1 MGSLL
6 LSLEKIFPSFPFSP
20 RNAWYSDYLLLHSHS
35 LYRHATLL
43 LSCGAF
49 TWYKERLSSRLQSVT
64 LNLGHIALVPAFCL
78 PMLFWSR
85 FSVDLSKFEA
95 NFEEREKEVKQSMS
109 TLFLLLTQVL
119 MSQVMGSCPGEG
131 HWVML
136 ALEMSLPIWQ
146 KVTLEVKKKSTLFE
160 CQCIQHE
167 STNWDTQEPIKWWAP
182 GTLYFYVSNWRR
194 DGHFTWP
201 SEPREGLACC
211 SAKGVPSF
219 LGE

>member
-6 LSLEKIFPSFPFSP
+6 LSLEEIFPSFPFSP

-43 LSCGAF
+43 LSCGKGRLRDDTKNSCHADYNPWHS
-49 TWYKERLSSRLQSVT
+49 TWVT
-64 LNLGHIALVPAFCL
+64 LLWYL
-78 PMLFWSR
+78 PSLFQYMLFWNR

-95 NFEEREKEVKQSMS
+95 NIEEREKEVKHSMS

-119 MSQVMGSCPGEG
+119 ISQVMGSCPGEG

-146 KVTLEVKKKSTLFE
+146 KVTLEVNKVKFSQDSQQVIPATL
-160 CQCIQHE
+160 
-167 STNWDTQEPIKWWAP
+167 DV
-182 GTLYFYVSNWRR
+182 LYKCV
-194 DGHFTWP
+194 
-201 SEPREGLACC
+201 L
-211 SAKGVPSF
+211 V
-219 LGE
+219 

>member
-1 MGSLL
+1 MGS
-6 LSLEKIFPSFPFSP
+6 
-20 RNAWYSDYLLLHSHS
+20 LLLHSHS

-43 LSCGAF
+43 LSCGKGRLRDDTKNSCHADYNPWHS
-49 TWYKERLSSRLQSVT
+49 TWVT
-64 LNLGHIALVPAFCL
+64 LLWYL
-78 PMLFWSR
+78 PSLFQYMLFWNR

-95 NFEEREKEVKQSMS
+95 NIEEREKEVKHSMS

-119 MSQVMGSCPGEG
+119 MSQVIGSCPGEG
-131 HWVML
+131 HWVLL
-136 ALEMSLPIWQ
+136 AQEMSLPIWQ

-194 DGHFTWP
+194 DRHFTWS

>member
-1 MGSLL
+1 MCRPNKLALGWTDCSFDTQKSWRATSRKTIRKSHATFFVFLSDRVMGSLL
-6 LSLEKIFPSFPFSP
+6 LSLEEIFPSFPFSP

-78 PMLFWSR
+78 PMLFWNR

-95 NFEEREKEVKQSMS
+95 NFEEREKEVKHSMS

-136 ALEMSLPIWQ
+136 ALEMSLPI
-146 KVTLEVKKKSTLFE
+146 
-160 CQCIQHE
+160 
-167 STNWDTQEPIKWWAP
+167 
-182 GTLYFYVSNWRR
+182 
-194 DGHFTWP
+194 
-201 SEPREGLACC
+201 
-211 SAKGVPSF
+211 
-219 LGE
+219 